1 MRRAEIVLANIITVR
16 NVEDAKKKGYACIS
30 VESGTILTPA
40 ARDRLK
46 ELKISLE
53 WKTSTVP
60 GVDRTSQMG
69 SDTNNKGELT
79 QESLQS
85 DAVEE
90 ELVNRIRLS
99 VLERIPRPVD
109 EVKLDRMIRMMVE
122 LAMAFSRN

>member
-53 WKTSTVP
+53 WKTSTVR